1 MALQEESMR
10 VIIVGCGR
18 VGSHL
23 ASALSAERHDVVVI
37 DKSPLS
43 FGRLSREFTGR
54 MLTGVGFDREILQK
68 ADIEGADAFAAT
80 TDSDNANIVAAVTAK
95 ETFRVPHV
103 VARIYNSQAAE
114 IYRREGIPTVT
125 PTLWAAN
132 TMKTMIANPLMTAI
146 AVLGNGEVQML
157 TIEAPK
163 AMAGRMIKEFAIPG
177 EATIAALVRRG
188 QATIPS
194 LDAKLEPGDVLHI
207 AAAASVIPKLEKL
220 IAH

>member
-1 MALQEESMR
+1 MASQEEPMR

-37 DKSPLS
+37 DKNPLS
-43 FGRLSREFTGR
+43 FGRLSREFNGR

-68 ADIEGADAFAAT
+68 ADIEGADALAAT

-103 VARIYNSQAAE
+103 VARIYNAQAAE

-132 TMKTMIANPLMTAI
+132 TMKTMITNPLLTAI
-146 AVLGNGEVQML
+146 AVLGNGEVQLL

-163 AMAGRMIKEFAIPG
+163 TMAGRMIKEFAIPG

-207 AAAASVIPKLEKL
+207 AAAASAIPKLEKL